1 MTKII
6 KPNLTLNMDEKIYL
20 AVSKNTANK
29 TAFVYTLACLR
40 QGNTTNYDAIAT
52 REVHAFQNNKSD
64 AETFYATVKNVVEI
78 NRADKTKQFVFDLN
92 QELIKRFYAQTK

>member
-1 MTKII
+1 MTQII

-29 TAFVYTLACLR
+29 TALVYTLACLR
-40 QGNTTNYDAIAT
+40 QGNTNNYDAIAT

-64 AETFYATVKNVVEI
+64 AETFYATVKNIVEI
-78 NRADKTKQFVFDLN
+78 NRADKTKQLVFDLN
-92 QELIKRFYAQTK
+92 QELIERFYEQTK